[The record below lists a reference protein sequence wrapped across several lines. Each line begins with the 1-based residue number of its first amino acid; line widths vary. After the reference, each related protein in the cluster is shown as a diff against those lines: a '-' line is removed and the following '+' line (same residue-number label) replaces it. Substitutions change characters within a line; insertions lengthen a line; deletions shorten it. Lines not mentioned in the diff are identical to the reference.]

1 VCATASL
8 TPSRRASLADPDQ
21 GRGQALPISG
31 GGEELPGADTSSEDD
46 RRPGSGYPGAMRLL
60 AIDTAFEACSVAV
73 AAGEAEPVIRSDIVD
88 RAHAE
93 HLMPMIAD
101 AMAEA
106 GLTFADL
113 DRIAVTVGP
122 GSFTGLRI
130 GIAAAR
136 GLALVTGA
144 EAVGIGTLAVHA
156 EEARAELGACPILAL
171 IAAGRGEV
179 YAQSFADD
187 GSEEGP
193 AEVGPPI
200 TFARR
205 MGANTLIAGS
215 GADALAPI
223 IGQEAEARTVHRR
236 AAPDPAALIR
246 LARAAPPAG
255 AAPRPLYL
263 RPPDAKPQ
271 TAAAVARR

>member
-1 VCATASL
+1 
-8 TPSRRASLADPDQ
+8 
-21 GRGQALPISG
+21 
-31 GGEELPGADTSSEDD
+31 
-46 RRPGSGYPGAMRLL
+46 MRLV

-73 AAGEAEPVIRSDIVD
+73 AAGDGAPVLRTEIVD

-93 HLMPMIAD
+93 RLMPMIKD
-101 AMAEA
+101 AMGAA
-106 GLTFADL
+106 GLAFADL

-156 EEARAELGACPILAL
+156 EEARGELGAGPILAVL
-171 IAAGRGEV
+171 AAGRGEV
-179 YAQSFADD
+179 YGQSFAAD
-187 GSEEGP
+187 GRAEGR
-193 AEVGPPI
+193 AEVGPPE
-200 TFARR
+200 TFVHLI
-205 MGANTLIAGS
+205 GANTLIAGS
-215 GADALAPI
+215 GADALASVL
-223 IGQEAEARTVHRR
+223 GKEAEARTVHRR
-236 AAPDPAALIR
+236 ATPDPAALLR
-246 LARAAPPAG
+246 LARAAPPPTAP
-255 AAPRPLYL
+255 PRPLYL